1 MKTYTTLISPEEQSL
16 LLILLNDFMNGAYK
30 EWTNRDFAMSIRNKS
45 CSIVLTPKEVET
57 LASLLSKYDIFTDHY
72 HKLMDWIIEN

>member
-1 MKTYTTLISPEEQSL
+1 MKTYTTFISPDEQSL

-30 EWTNRDFAMSIRNKS
+30 EWTNRDFAMSIKNKN

-57 LASLLSKYDIFTDHY
+57 LASLLSKNDILSEHWQ
-72 HKLMDWIIEN
+72 KLMDWIIEN

>member
-16 LLILLNDFMNGAYK
+16 LLILLNDFMNGANK
-30 EWTNRDFAMSIRNKS
+30 EWTNRDFAMSIRNKN

-57 LASLLSKYDIFTDHY
+57 LAGLFSKYDIFTDHY

>member
-16 LLILLNDFMNGAYK
+16 LLILLNDFMNGAKK
-30 EWTNRDFAMSIRNKS
+30 EWTNRDFAMSIKNQN
-45 CSIVLTPKEVET
+45 CSIVLTPKDVET
-57 LASLLSKYDIFTDHY
+57 LAGLLSKYDIFTDHY